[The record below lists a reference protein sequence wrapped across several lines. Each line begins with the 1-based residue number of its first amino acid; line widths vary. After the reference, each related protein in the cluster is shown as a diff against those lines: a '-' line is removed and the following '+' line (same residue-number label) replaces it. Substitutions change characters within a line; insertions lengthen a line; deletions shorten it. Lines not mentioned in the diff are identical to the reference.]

1 MEFAVKV
8 GHPLKQKIGCIILP
22 IYESVKIPDQ
32 IKKLDA
38 HLATQISA
46 LVKKGDIEGKIGQTL
61 LFHPALSSSASHAAE
76 KFERVLLVGCGK
88 GKQLTEAQYKE
99 IIQASTQALKKC
111 NTTDAYSFLTEI
123 EVHQREIS
131 WKIKYATEFMRE
143 LDYEFVDFK
152 TKKSYT
158 PKIKRLRKFYW
169 LIENKK
175 ALYAAETAL
184 EQAVAV
190 SDGMA
195 LTKDLANT
203 PANICTPSYLAH
215 KAEELVK
222 LHKKSTYK
230 ISVAVLE
237 AKEIK
242 ALKMGS
248 FLSVTQG
255 SPEAPKLI
263 TLSYRG
269 AKKKDDKPIVLVG
282 KGITFDT
289 GGNSLKPAAS
299 MIGMKFDMCGA
310 ATVMG
315 VMHAAATLQLPI
327 NIIGVIPTCE
337 NIPGGKASRPDD
349 IVTSMSGITIEI
361 ANTDAEGRLILCDAL
376 TYCERYHPAVVID
389 IATLTGACV
398 VALGSHAS
406 AVLTNHQPLANDLLK
421 AGEHSL
427 DRAWQMPLWDEYG
440 QQLKSP
446 VADLCNIGGPEAGT
460 ITAACFLSNF
470 TKNYH
475 WAHLDVAGT
484 AAKYTGDKKGA
495 TGRPVPMLVQYL
507 INKSGRDHNG

>member
-8 GHPLKQKIGCIILP
+8 GTPSKQKVGCVILP
-22 IYESVKIPDQ
+22 VYDSTKISDQ
-32 IKKLDA
+32 IKKLDGN
-38 HLATQISA
+38 LSA
-46 LVKKGDIEGKIGQTL
+46 QVTALIKKGDIEGKIGQTL
-61 LFHPALSSSASHAAE
+61 LFHPSLHSSSHSD

-88 GKQLTEAQYKE
+88 MKSLSEAEYKE
-99 IIQASTQALKKC
+99 IICHATQALKK
-111 NTTDAYSFLTEI
+111 TSSTEAYSYLAELDIHGRDT
-123 EVHQREIS
+123 S
-131 WKIKYATEFMRE
+131 WKIKYATELMRE
-143 LDYEFVDFK
+143 LDYEFTDFK
-152 TKKSYT
+152 TKKSHT

-169 LIENKK
+169 MIYNKK
-175 ALYAAETAL
+175 ELYKSENAL
-184 EQAVAV
+184 EQAIAI
-190 SDGMA
+190 SDGVN

-203 PANICTPSYLAH
+203 PANICTPTYLAN

-222 LHKKSTYK
+222 LHKKANK
-230 ISVAVLE
+230 ISVAILE
-237 AKEIK
+237 AKELK

-255 SPEAPKLI
+255 SPEPPKLI

-299 MIGMKFDMCGA
+299 MIGMKFDMSGA
-310 ATVMG
+310 AAVMG
-315 VMHAAATLQLPI
+315 VIHAAASLQLPL
-327 NIIGVIPTCE
+327 NIIGVIPSCE
-337 NIPGGKASRPDD
+337 NIPGGKATRPDD

-376 TYCERYHPAVVID
+376 TYCERYHPEVVID
-389 IATLTGACV
+389 IATLTGACII
-398 VALGSHAS
+398 ALGGHAS
-406 AVLTNHQPLANDLLK
+406 AVMSNHQPLANDLLK
-421 AGEHSL
+421 ASQTSL
-427 DRAWQMPLWDEYG
+427 DKAWQMPIWEEYQ

-446 VADLCNIGGPEAGT
+446 VADLCNIGGSEGGS
-460 ITAACFLSNF
+460 ITAACFLANF

-495 TGRPVPMLVQYL
+495 TGRPVPMLMQYL
-507 INKSGRDHNG
+507 INKTEK

>member
-8 GHPLKQKIGCIILP
+8 GTPSKQKVGCVILP
-22 IYESVKIPDQ
+22 VYDSTKISDQ
-32 IKKLDA
+32 IKKLDSN
-38 HLATQISA
+38 LATQVTA
-46 LVKKGDIEGKIGQTL
+46 LIKKGDIEGKIGQTL
-61 LFHPALSSSASHAAE
+61 LFHPSLHTNGHSE

-88 GKQLTEAQYKE
+88 MKSLSETEYKE
-99 IIQASTQALKKC
+99 IICHATQTLKK
-111 NTTDAYSFLTEI
+111 TSSTEAYSYLAELDIHGRDT
-123 EVHQREIS
+123 S

-143 LDYEFVDFK
+143 LDYEFTDFK
-152 TKKSYT
+152 TKKSHT

-169 LIENKK
+169 MIYNKK
-175 ALYAAETAL
+175 ELYKSENAL
-184 EQAVAV
+184 EQAVAI
-190 SDGMA
+190 SDGVS

-203 PANICTPSYLAH
+203 PANVCTPTYLAN

-222 LHKKSTYK
+222 LHKKANK
-230 ISVAVLE
+230 ISVAILE
-237 AKEIK
+237 AKELK

-255 SPEAPKLI
+255 SPEPPKLI

-299 MIGMKFDMCGA
+299 MIGMKFDMSGA
-310 ATVMG
+310 AAVMG
-315 VMHAAATLQLPI
+315 VIHAAASLQLPL
-327 NIIGVIPTCE
+327 NIIGVIPSCE
-337 NIPGGKASRPDD
+337 NIPGGKATRPDD

-376 TYCERYHPAVVID
+376 TYCERYHPEVVID
-389 IATLTGACV
+389 IATLTGACII
-398 VALGSHAS
+398 ALGGHAS
-406 AVLTNHQPLANDLLK
+406 AVMSNHQPLANDLLK
-421 AGEHSL
+421 ASQTSL
-427 DRAWQMPLWDEYG
+427 DKAWQMPIWEEYQ

-446 VADLCNIGGPEAGT
+446 VADLCNIGGSEGGS
-460 ITAACFLSNF
+460 ITAACFLANF

-495 TGRPVPMLVQYL
+495 TGRPVPMLMQYL
-507 INKSGRDHNG
+507 INKAEK

>member
-8 GHPLKQKIGCIILP
+8 GHPLKQKIGCILLP
-22 IYESVKIPDQ
+22 IYETGKISDQ

-38 HLATQISA
+38 HLATQVTA
-46 LVKKGDIEGKIGQTL
+46 LLKKGDIEGKIGQVL
-61 LFHPALSSSASHAAE
+61 LFHPSLSQNGHTE

-88 GKQLTEAQYKE
+88 VKSLTESEYKE
-99 IIQASTQALKKC
+99 IITLCTQTLKK
-111 NTTDAYSFLTEI
+111 THSAEAYSYLAEL
-123 EVHQREIS
+123 EVQQRDIS
-131 WKIKYATEFMRE
+131 WKIKFATELMRE
-143 LDYEFVDFK
+143 LDYEFTDFK
-152 TKKSYT
+152 TKKSHT

-169 LIENKK
+169 LIDNKK
-175 ALYAAETAL
+175 ALYSAETAL
-184 EQAVAV
+184 EQAIAI
-190 SDGMA
+190 SDGVS

-203 PANICTPSYLAH
+203 PANICTPSYLAQ
-215 KAEELVK
+215 KAEELAK
-222 LHKKSTYK
+222 LHKKTNK
-230 ISVAVLE
+230 ISVAILE

-315 VMHAAATLQLPI
+315 VIHAAATLQLPL
-327 NIIGVIPTCE
+327 NIIGVIPSCE
-337 NIPGGKASRPDD
+337 NIPGGKATRPDD

-376 TYCERYHPAVVID
+376 TYCERYHPEVVID
-389 IATLTGACV
+389 IATLTGACI
-398 VALGSHAS
+398 VALGGQAS
-406 AVLTNHQPLANDLLK
+406 AVMSNHQPLANDLLK
-421 AGEHSL
+421 AGQTSL
-427 DRAWQMPLWDEYG
+427 DRAWQLPIWDEYQ

-446 VADLCNIGGPEAGT
+446 VADLCNIGGPEAGS
-460 ITAACFLSNF
+460 ITAACFLANF

-484 AAKYTGDKKGA
+484 AARYTGDKKGA
-495 TGRPVPMLVQYL
+495 TGRPVPLLMQYL
-507 INKSGRDHNG
+507 INKAEK